1 MFTASHH
8 EDETKRQR
16 RENRFLK
23 FSHQQ
28 GRRHTLLP
36 AQVRQSRLHLV
47 GGDRPAPASPTLRGD
62 TLRTETTGGS
72 SQVSPQRV
80 QSTSRRAAR
89 GVSLSKT
96 RPHEK
101 QARPLLPRPRSHRQ
115 RHLTR
120 PRRPSRRP
128 SRRRP
133 GSCCLPRGRSAGRRV
148 LTGSGA
154 GGGRGRGE
162 AMTLVS

>member
-36 AQVRQSRLHLV
+36 AQVRQSRQHLV
-47 GGDRPAPASPTLRGD
+47 AGDRPKPASPTLRGD

-72 SQVSPQRV
+72 SQVRPQRV
-80 QSTSRRAAR
+80 LSTSRRAAQ

-120 PRRPSRRP
+120 PRQPSRRP

-133 GSCCLPRGRSAGRRV
+133 AAAASLAGEVLGAGCSQGLVLEEDVAEGRR
-148 LTGSGA
+148 
-154 GGGRGRGE
+154 
-162 AMTLVS
+162 